1 MMDTLPTTSET
12 QSILIVDDAPANL
25 RLLSHILAGQGYT
38 IRAVTSGPRAIEA
51 ARASPPD
58 LILLDV
64 MMPDLDGFTTCEQL
78 KANPETRDI
87 PVIFISAL
95 DATEDKIQAFTSGG
109 VDYVTKP
116 FHPEEVL
123 ARVQTHL
130 SLQALQRELRA
141 ANAQL
146 AGQVHEL
153 SALNHKLQDALD
165 RVRTLSGL
173 LPICANCKK
182 VKDDQGYWHQVE
194 VYVQEHSDAEFSHGL
209 CPDCLRELYPE
220 YYPQE
225 QDGGDVE

>member
-1 MMDTLPTTSET
+1 MDTLPTPTEAP
-12 QSILIVDDAPANL
+12 SILLVDDAPANL
-25 RLLSHILAGQGYT
+25 RLLSQILTTYGYK
-38 IRAVTSGPRAIEA
+38 IRAVTSGPRALEA

-64 MMPDLDGFTTCEQL
+64 MMPDIDGFTTCKQL
-78 KANPETRDI
+78 KAAPETHDI

-95 DATEDKIQAFTSGG
+95 DATEDKIRAFTSGG

-130 SLQALQRELRA
+130 ALQKLRSDLQA
-141 ANAQL
+141 ANTRL
-146 AGQVHEL
+146 ADQVHEL
-153 SALNHKLQDALD
+153 SELNQRLQEALD
-165 RVRTLSGL
+165 QVKTLTGL

-194 VYVQEHSDAEFSHGL
+194 VYVQEHSDAEFSHGF
-209 CPDCLRELYPE
+209 CPDCLHELYPE
-220 YYPQE
+220 FYPRDDTSTDE
-225 QDGGDVE
+225 